1 MNNKTSTS
9 ESSFPGK
16 NNPSSGE
23 IPVNTIDNLD
33 YRNLL
38 ENYIDENYL
47 IVDRQLKIVK
57 YNKGFKDLCFDFMG
71 LEVKTGENILNYV
84 LEGRTE
90 TIRKYYNRVFNGEQ
104 LDVELNLPSFKNKF
118 ISFNT
123 RYKPIYNDQHQI
135 IGAYVTSLN
144 LSRLKKAE
152 LDKHQN
158 EVIYQH
164 MIDNSP
170 DAFFLCTLEGKIMDA
185 NPAASDIFGYTY
197 DELKRMHRNDLLLE
211 FEEHAS
217 QFKDADMHGGKLKGV
232 TIGIRKNGEEFPLEF
247 SSVVYTDLYGL
258 TKTSTFVSDISA
270 RKNAEKLLE
279 QSERRF
285 RALVENAGE
294 IVMLTTE
301 NGKVIYASPALE
313 RVTGYTPDDINNDP
327 GLAAATIY
335 PDDVPQVTDTFRFI
349 IQNPGIAKP
358 VQYRLLHKNGHY
370 IWLKGMMA
378 NMLHDANVGAIVAN
392 YRDISIRKQTEE
404 KLARTEGRFKA
415 LVETGEDIIILVQ
428 PDGLITYVSP
438 AFEKHT
444 GFVSEEVIGH
454 FNQEFMHPEQAA
466 ESPGLIAGLIA
477 NPGSTASRT
486 NRLKCKDGSYI
497 WVEGYVTNL
506 LHDQNVQAL
515 VANFQ
520 DITTRLEAE
529 ERLSNSERDLKTIF
543 ENTTEAFL
551 LMDTQRIV
559 KAFNHNAIR
568 VAQLNGDKELVI
580 GVDLLDL
587 AINTR
592 CDLAKAA
599 ISRSLEG
606 KTIKYDRCFE
616 RPNGDNLWFEYSLSP
631 VYANGVIVGSCMT
644 AREITD
650 RKKAEEEISKREA
663 LFRSV
668 FENSHDLLLLF
679 DAEGKIEFM
688 SPSFQKAFGFLKK
701 HDNIELI
708 REYLHPDDRQTAQDT
723 LDKALAN
730 PEQPIDVI
738 LRKQAAVGGY
748 SIIEGTFTNMLHK
761 PEVNVVVANFKD
773 ITEQYRFKEQQA
785 LFVSIVNSSEDS
797 ILSMDL
803 NKTILTWN
811 PSAEKMFGFTA
822 EEAIGQ
828 LTTIIIPD
836 DRLHEETEILDRI
849 RNGFPVKHYE
859 TLRKNKSGELLE
871 ISLTVSPIKDINGN
885 ITGASKIARDISDRK
900 KSEILIRNSEKR
912 FRSLLQNSSDGLSLL
927 SADGIMLEISPAG
940 KRITEFEEHEIL
952 GINLATLI
960 HPEDIEVVSQAF
972 LGILKD
978 PSLTKRSE
986 YRSLTKSG
994 TFRWLEAS
1002 FQNLL
1007 NEPAVGAVVVNYR
1020 DITDRKNQEIERE
1033 QLIKTLNQNNNDLRN
1048 FSYITS
1054 HNLKAPLSNL
1064 MGFLDLLTDIP
1075 IEDPTLSTILDG
1087 FKTSTI
1093 QLNNTVND
1101 LVKILVIRDTSDIEQ
1116 KEIGFER
1123 IFRQVASQLAPQ
1135 VEEADAHI
1143 ELKFQN
1149 APTVIFNETY
1159 LESIFMNLLTNAIKY
1174 RSYDRPLKIE
1184 VATRKTDDGIVLTFA
1199 DNGIGFDVERHKAK
1213 IFGLYQRFHDRP
1225 NSKGLGLYLI
1235 KSQME
1240 SLQGTISVASAE
1252 GIGTTFTLRFH
1263 A

>member
-9 ESSFPGK
+9 ESNLPETQ
-16 NNPSSGE
+16 NTSSSE
-23 IPVNTIDNLD
+23 VPELLFDTID
-33 YRNLL
+33 YRNLF
-38 ENYIDENYL
+38 ENNVVESYL
-47 IVDRQLKIVK
+47 IVDKQLKVAGFSR
-57 YNKGFKDLCFDFMG
+57 GFKDLCLNLLG
-71 LEVKTGENILNYV
+71 IEINVGENILDYV
-84 LEGRTE
+84 LSGRVE
-90 TIRKYYNRVFNGEQ
+90 MVKEYYNRVFNGEH
-104 LDVELNLPSFKNKF
+104 LNIELNLPQNKNQF
-118 ISFNT
+118 FCVVM
-123 RYKPIYNDQHQI
+123 RYIPVYNANRKI
-135 IGAYVTSLN
+135 IAAYVSSIN
-144 LSRLKKAE
+144 LSRQKKAE
-152 LDKHQN
+152 LEKHHN
-158 EVIYQH
+158 EIVYQH
-164 MIDNSP
+164 MIDNSI
-170 DAFFLCTLEGKIMDA
+170 DAFFLSNLEGQILEV
-185 NPAASDIFGYTY
+185 NQAATELLGYSRP
-197 DELKRMHRNDLLLE
+197 ELLAMNSADLLVD
-211 FEEHAS
+211 FDQFAAQFS
-217 QFKDADMHGGKLKGV
+217 QGGLKKGKLKG
-232 TIGIRKNGEEFPLEF
+232 TATGLRKNGEQFPIEF
-247 SSVVYTDLYGL
+247 STVIYKDINGEI
-258 TKTSTFVSDISA
+258 KTSTFVNDISA

-294 IVMLTTE
+294 IVMLTTD
-301 NGKVIYASPALE
+301 NGQVVYSSPSFE
-313 RVTGYTPDDINNDP
+313 RVTGYTPEEINSNP
-327 GLAAATIY
+327 KLVEATIH
-335 PDDVPQVTDTFRFI
+335 PDDFEMITAAFYYI
-349 IQNPGIAKP
+349 MANPGVAKP
-358 VQYRLLHKNGHY
+358 VQYRFKHKTGHY
-370 IWLKGMMA
+370 IWLKGVMV
-378 NMLHDANVGAIVAN
+378 NLLHDPNVGAIVAN
-392 YRDISIRKQTEE
+392 YRDITIRKETEE

-444 GFVSEEVIGH
+444 GFKAEEVTGRYNH
-454 FNQEFMHPEQAA
+454 EFMHPVQAA
-466 ESPGLIAGLIA
+466 ESPALIEGLLAT
-477 NPGSTASRT
+477 PGSTIRRT
-486 NRLKCKDGSYI
+486 NRLKCKDGHYI

-520 DITTRLEAE
+520 DITARLEAE
-529 ERLSNSERDLKTIF
+529 ERLRNSERDLKTIF

-551 LMDTQRIV
+551 LMDTRRIV
-559 KAFNHNAIR
+559 KAFNHNAQK
-568 VAQLNGDKELVI
+568 VAELNDDKPLQV
-580 GVDLLDL
+580 GVDLLEL
-587 AINTR
+587 AVNLDTQ
-592 CDLAKAA
+592 LAAEMIA
-599 ISRSLEG
+599 RSMKGE
-606 KTIKYDRCFE
+606 TIKYDRAFE
-616 RPNGDNLWFEYSLSP
+616 FPDNNTRWFEYTLNP
-631 VYANGVIVGSCMT
+631 VYADGQIIGSCMT

-650 RKKAEEEISKREA
+650 RKKAEEEITKREA

-708 REYLHPDDRQTAQDT
+708 QEYLHPDDRQTAQDT

-730 PEQPIDVI
+730 PEQPIDVT
-738 LRKQAAVGGY
+738 LRKQTADGSY
-748 SIIEGTFTNMLHK
+748 IIIDGTFTNMLHK
-761 PEVNVVVANFKD
+761 PEVKVIVANFKD
-773 ITEQYRFKEQQA
+773 ITEQHLFKEQQA

-797 ILSMDL
+797 IMSMDL
-803 NKTILTWN
+803 NRTILTWN
-811 PSAEKMFGFTA
+811 QSAEKMFGFTA
-822 EEAIGQ
+822 EEVIGKS
-828 LTTIIIPD
+828 TSVIIPD
-836 DRLHEETEILDRI
+836 DRLHEELEILERI
-849 RNGFPVKHYE
+849 KNGYPLKHYE
-859 TLRKNKSGELLE
+859 TLRRRKTGELLE
-871 ISLTVSPIKDINGN
+871 ISLTVSPIKDLNGN

-912 FRSLLQNSSDGLSLL
+912 FRSLMQNSSDGLSLVT
-927 SADGIMLEISPAG
+927 ADGIMIEISPAG
-940 KRITEFEEHEIL
+940 KRITEFEEYEIL
-952 GINLATLI
+952 GINLTSLI
-960 HPEDIEVVSQAF
+960 HPEDLETVSQAF
-972 LGILKD
+972 LGILED
-978 PSLTKRSE
+978 PSLTKRAE

-994 TFRWLEAS
+994 NYKWLEAS

-1033 QLIKTLNQNNNDLRN
+1033 QLIKTLNQNNKDLRN

-1064 MGFLDLLTDIP
+1064 MGFLDLLSDMP
-1075 IEDPTLSTILDG
+1075 VEDPTLSTILDG

-1116 KEIGFER
+1116 KEIGFEH

-1135 VEEADAHI
+1135 VEEANAQI

-1184 VATRKTDDGIVLTFA
+1184 VATRKTDDGIELTFA

-1252 GIGTTFTLRFH
+1252 GVGTTFTLRFH